1 MTTTSTRVTKAQLA
15 AQNAELRAQLS
26 QALADLA
33 ALKQP
38 AKPSRTEVVIAS
50 SIEQYRAHVEA
61 CKQVAIRTG
70 RAVKT
75 TMRRPA

>member
-1 MTTTSTRVTKAQLA
+1 MTRITKAQLA
-15 AQNAELRAQLS
+15 AQNTELRAQLS

-38 AKPSRTEVVIAS
+38 AKPTRVEVLVAS
-50 SIEQYRAHVEA
+50 SLEQYRAHVEA
-61 CKQVAIRTG
+61 CKQAAIRTG
-70 RAVKT
+70 RAVKI